1 MAVGA
6 VTPKAIRD
14 IGGTDKLI
22 TGTISLAA
30 DASWLAAGEVI
41 SITGVEYIEELIVTG
56 GSGAATG
63 YKWEWEPNGQK
74 LLAFR
79 VDQTDDPQE
88 AVPDTTDL
96 SGLTALRFLAI
107 GQ

>member
-6 VTPKAIRD
+6 VTPRQITD
-14 IGGTDKLI
+14 IGGNHKLI
-22 TGTISLAA
+22 LGTISIAA
-30 DASWLAAGEVI
+30 DNSWLAAGEVI
-41 SITGVEYIEELIVTG
+41 TVTGVERIEELIITG
-56 GSGAATG
+56 GSGAANS
-63 YKWEWEPNGQK
+63 YSFEWNADDQK

-79 VDQTDDPQE
+79 TDQVDDPKE

-96 SGLTALRFLAI
+96 SALTALRFLAI